1 MIRGVLFLAA
11 LIAWLTAVTS
21 MIAIAV
27 CAVAA
32 ARNRLP
38 AAPRLW
44 LVEMKKYNA
53 ILYPDQ
59 LSANGLAWR
68 ARWVWFSWAFFG
80 SLAAFII
87 CLGLL
92 ALHANLSLVRN

>member
-1 MIRGVLFLAA
+1 MIRGLLFLAA
-11 LIAWLTAVTS
+11 LIAWLSTVTS

-27 CAVAA
+27 CAIAA

-38 AAPRLW
+38 AAPRRWIVALN
-44 LVEMKKYNA
+44 KYNA

-59 LSANGLAWR
+59 LSANGLEWR
-68 ARWVWFSWAFFG
+68 ARWVRFSWAFFG

-87 CLGLL
+87 CLGLI
-92 ALHANLSLVRN
+92 ALHARGLG